1 MWKEE
6 VANTITDAVCSWT
19 TVERR
24 IDMFGRGKVGS
35 ALWQNTQKGKLLKT
49 AELRRSTNSMKTQRK
64 EQAG

>member
-19 TVERR
+19 TVESR
-24 IDMFGRGKVGS
+24 IDMFGCGKVGS

-49 AELRRSTNSMKTQRK
+49 AELR
-64 EQAG
+64 G